1 LSGGEAQPAGLDGGA
16 IATLSR
22 VALGSV
28 SPAKVMAVEAA
39 LRRVH
44 GRFVAVTHVRA
55 PSHVA
60 DQPVGDEETLR
71 GARARAE
78 GALRLVPGAL
88 LGVGIEAGVAW
99 RPGADVGA
107 DARGADARGAVA
119 SGAVASGAEAHAAEP
134 PRSRLFTSA
143 WVVAVDRGGREG
155 SACSAAFEVPSYL
168 AAAVMAGA
176 ELGTALDAAFGLER
190 AKDGPGAAG
199 VLSRG
204 LVTRS
209 ELYVPAVLLALLPWV
224 APEPPAGALGA
235 AP

>member
-1 LSGGEAQPAGLDGGA
+1 LTGVDGA
-16 IATLSR
+16 AVATLSR

-28 SPAKVMAVEAA
+28 SPAKVSAVETA

-44 GRFVAVTHVRA
+44 GGFVAVTPVRA

-60 DQPVGDEETLR
+60 DQPVGDSETFR
-71 GARARAE
+71 GARARAA

-88 LGVGIEAGVAW
+88 LGIGIEAGVAW
-99 RPGADVGA
+99 RPTADQGADGQ
-107 DARGADARGAVA
+107 
-119 SGAVASGAEAHAAEP
+119 SPEP
-134 PRSRLFTSA
+134 PRRRLFTSA
-143 WVVAVDRGGREG
+143 WVVAIDRDGLEG
-155 SACSAAFEVPSYL
+155 SACSATFEVPDYL
-168 AAAVMAGA
+168 AGPVMMGA

-209 ELYVPAVLLALLPWV
+209 ELYMQAVLLALLPWV
-224 APEPPAGALGA
+224 APEPPGG
-235 AP
+235 

>member
-1 LSGGEAQPAGLDGGA
+1 MSGGEPLLTGVAAEA

-28 SPAKVMAVEAA
+28 SPAKVSAVETA

-44 GRFVAVTHVRA
+44 GGFVAVTPVRA

-60 DQPVGDEETLR
+60 NQPVGDEETFR
-71 GARARAE
+71 GARARAA

-88 LGVGIEAGVAW
+88 LGIGIEAGVAW
-99 RPGADVGA
+99 RPTA
-107 DARGADARGAVA
+107 ARGGEGRG
-119 SGAVASGAEAHAAEP
+119 AEP
-134 PRSRLFTSA
+134 PGPRLFTSA
-143 WVVAVDRGGREG
+143 WVVAVDRYGLEG
-155 SACSAAFEVPSYL
+155 SACSAAFEVPDHL
-168 AAAVMAGA
+168 AGPVMRGA

-209 ELYVPAVLLALLPWV
+209 ELYVQAVLLALLPWV
-224 APEPPAGALGA
+224 APEPPGG
-235 AP
+235 